1 MMLKFHKTYFGLTI
15 LLFVIEVLIAV
26 FVNDRIIRPYIG
38 DVLVVMLI
46 YCFVMTFLNTKVLP
60 TAIGVLLFAIG
71 IETLQYFNIVEKLGL
86 QDNRLARTVI
96 GASFEWM
103 DILCYVVG
111 ILMVLVVEKIAGR
124 WKMEAGSKIHKS

>member
-15 LLFVIEVLIAV
+15 LLFVIEVLIAL

-46 YCFVMTFLNTKVLP
+46 YCFVKTFLNTKVFP

-86 QDNRLARTVI
+86 QENRLARTVI

-103 DILCYVVG
+103 DILCYGVG
-111 ILMVLVVEKIAGR
+111 ILMVLAVEKAIDNR
-124 WKMEAGSKIHKS
+124 

>member
-15 LLFVIEVLIAV
+15 LLFVIEVLIAL

-46 YCFVMTFLNTKVLP
+46 YCFVKTFLNTKVFP

-86 QDNRLARTVI
+86 QENRLARTVI

-111 ILMVLVVEKIAGR
+111 ILVVLVVEKAIDNR
-124 WKMEAGSKIHKS
+124 

>member
-1 MMLKFHKTYFGLTI
+1 MLKFHKTYFGLTM
-15 LLFVIEVLIAV
+15 LLFVIEVLIAL

-46 YCFVMTFLNTKVLP
+46 YCFVKTFLNTKVFP

-111 ILMVLVVEKIAGR
+111 ILMVLVVEKSA
-124 WKMEAGSKIHKS
+124 KGSRL